1 MDTFILIPATA
12 LVIWTLSMLIW
23 MAVLRL
29 PALAKLGRTKEQMR
43 GGRGQDLDGV
53 LPGTLQWKAHNYMH
67 LLEQPTLFYAV
78 TIMLAIV
85 GAGDTDV
92 MLAWAY
98 VVIRVLHSLWQ
109 AIVNTI
115 PVRFALFAVS
125 TLVLLAMA
133 VRLLFALHA

>member
-1 MDTFILIPATA
+1 MDSFILVPATA
-12 LVIWTLSMLIW
+12 LVIWTLIVLIW
-23 MAVLRL
+23 MAALRL

-78 TIMLAIV
+78 TIMLALV

-115 PVRFALFAVS
+115 PC
-125 TLVLLAMA
+125 LLYTSPSP
-133 VRLLFALHA
+133 RD